1 MSKQKLRH
9 WIYVAVFIL
18 LVGIFLWF
26 LLLRDANITKE
37 KVLEELNARKESYA
51 AVSDYLLEKGAAAEI
66 TGAVTAGRT
75 FGVPEEDSNAYR
87 AYANATRILT
97 EDNCARI
104 HSTGS
109 AVLFYMKPQG
119 GFLNRE
125 YYIIARNA
133 DGTTLADNQ
142 PAELDSGG
150 WGYYTAQGTP

>member
-1 MSKQKLRH
+1 M
-9 WIYVAVFIL
+9 
-18 LVGIFLWF
+18 
-26 LLLRDANITKE
+26 
-37 KVLEELNARKESYA
+37 
-51 AVSDYLLEKGAAAEI
+51 
-66 TGAVTAGRT
+66 TAGRT